1 MHVKICGWLLVLSV
15 VDTVVVIYRQRA
27 FLSSC
32 ESVQKVKCLSWIERK
47 IPRDHALS
55 TDLVGELVMVNNSRA
70 AAGYS
75 RAHLNDQCV

>member
-32 ESVQKVKCLSWIERK
+32 ESVQKVKSLCLGLSERFPATTRSQQ
-47 IPRDHALS
+47 I
-55 TDLVGELVMVNNSRA
+55 
-70 AAGYS
+70 
-75 RAHLNDQCV
+75 